1 MIRTGRKTRNL
12 SSRRN
17 YKSAIGSAGL
27 RNQKIQ
33 NERSPSPKRSAK
45 RTGERRRKDGSV
57 VKVPVYRTAHE
68 YGKFRLR
75 KSLFYY
81 IIAGNLQKF
90 SRQIYYMRVYLF
102 GRNTIDLTQLVPNVN
117 APNAYGQHLLKT
129 IRSIFQDISKH
140 KMLPE
145 QLTGLAVI
153 MESHTFFM
161 IEGSEDLLS
170 DFFQLLNERQYMLWE
185 ESRICKTE
193 SQIGPVKCIP
203 ENQLIVICIFKSI

>member
-1 MIRTGRKTRNL
+1 MIKTIGRSRQPL
-12 SSRRN
+12 S
-17 YKSAIGSAGL
+17 Y
-27 RNQKIQ
+27 
-33 NERSPSPKRSAK
+33 RSYQPIKRSAGARNLKLHIGISSPTKRSTK

-57 VKVPVYRTAHE
+57 VKTPVYRTAHE

-81 IIAGNLQKF
+81 IIAGNLQKY

-102 GRNTIDLTQLVPNVN
+102 GRNIVDLTQLVPNVN
-117 APNAYGQHLLKT
+117 TPNAYGQHLLKT
-129 IRSIFQDISKH
+129 VKSIFQDITKH

-145 QLTGLAVI
+145 HLTGLAVI

-170 DFFQLLNERQYMLWE
+170 DFFLLLNERQYMLWE
-185 ESRICKTE
+185 ESRICKVE
-193 SQIGPVKCIP
+193 SQIGPVK
-203 ENQLIVICIFKSI
+203 